1 MTSKFDGNIDYFFIF
16 QKALNS
22 RNLTEWSFHKINPK
36 LVSIGLPQSNFF
48 IYFLLAYS
56 WSVGLKYRTQR
67 HHLMYW
73 GYHSQ
78 ISNSMGHNRLI
89 VLFDKFN
96 EAYLFG
102 DISSSIS
109 EIVLSFCKKQTRWI
123 REAIWIQKRGEPC
136 HQPRWWNIIHSIMC
150 MISCWNIG
158 NTRQSNLATPPR
170 VVLVFHCK
178 T

>member
-1 MTSKFDGNIDYFFIF
+1 MISKFHGNDIGYFFIF

-22 RNLTEWSFHKINPK
+22 GNLADNKINQK

-123 REAIWIQKRGEPC
+123 REAIWIWKRGGGGN
-136 HQPRWWNIIHSIMC
+136 HVIISDD
-150 MISCWNIG
+150 G
-158 NTRQSNLATPPR
+158 T
-170 VVLVFHCK
+170 
-178 T
+178 